1 MGMRLDHVCDLD
13 LGYRSDHFFPQG
25 FVLVT
30 PYEGGEGTGYGE
42 GDGTA
47 TGERVRGTVRWS
59 NHPHA
64 RSDGTMLP
72 DAHGVI
78 RTEDGA
84 DITFELRGRSV
95 LSEDGNRRGQNLAAV
110 FEAQDED
117 EVRTRLADDPWVNGV
132 LSIRRVRPWTIWL
145 RGERSL

>member
-110 FEAQDED
+110 FEAQDDRYRWLNDTPCVAE
-117 EVRTRLADDPWVNGV
+117 GV
-132 LSIRRVRPWTIWL
+132 IDTQTL
-145 RGERSL
+145 RMHIKVYSCANELV